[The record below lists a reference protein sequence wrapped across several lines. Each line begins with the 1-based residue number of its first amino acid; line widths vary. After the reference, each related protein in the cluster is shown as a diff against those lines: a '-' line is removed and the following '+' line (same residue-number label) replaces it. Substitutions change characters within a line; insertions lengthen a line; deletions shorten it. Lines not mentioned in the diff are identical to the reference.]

1 MGGKRPDQYQI
12 APDEA
17 GATDYKTHPNEPGDL
32 NAQKD
37 KAKPVG
43 NENHFR
49 QDEDLPADPD
59 GNRAQ
64 RRAAERA
71 FHAKGSNGSNGAKGS
86 KASKE

>member
-32 NAQKD
+32 NAQRDRPQKTID
-37 KAKPVG
+37 HNPVDPA
-43 NENHFR
+43 
-49 QDEDLPADPD
+49 QDELPENPD

-64 RRAAERA
+64 RRAAE
-71 FHAKGSNGSNGAKGS
+71 KK
-86 KASKE
+86 K